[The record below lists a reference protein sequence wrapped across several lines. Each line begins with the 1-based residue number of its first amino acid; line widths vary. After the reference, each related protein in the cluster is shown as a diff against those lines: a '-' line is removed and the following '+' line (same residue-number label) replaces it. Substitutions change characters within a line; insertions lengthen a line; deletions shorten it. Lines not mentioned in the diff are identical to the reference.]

1 MKNFKN
7 KLAVITGGS
16 SGIGLALAKQ
26 LAAQGMNV
34 WILARREE
42 VLINAIEEIRREK
55 VSEDQKF
62 GYQVL
67 DVADAIAVQKE
78 MGVFQ
83 NEVGVPDLLVNSA
96 GVTFPGEFEK
106 IEIPVFHNMMDVN
119 YFGTVHMVHALVDG
133 MAARGS
139 GHIVNVS
146 SVAGFL
152 AIYGYTAYSGA
163 KFAVRGF
170 SDALRSELK
179 LKGLQVSVA
188 FPPDT
193 DTPMLAYE
201 NEFKPPIT
209 REVAGTAGLMAPED
223 VARSILKG
231 IEKNKYL
238 IITGFESKLLFSLNN
253 LLGSLV
259 YPILDIMIAQAKKK
273 IEKSPKVY
281 E

>member
-209 REVAGTAGLMAPED
+209 REVAGTAGLMAPEN

-253 LLGSLV
+253 LLGRLV